1 MQQTNAT
8 ATSAQKKLIKQSEFD
23 KKVEIEASHLMYF
36 EYMRKDEAFTKAERV
51 VMAEY
56 QIG

>member
-8 ATSAQKKLIKQSEFD
+8 STQKKLIKQSEFD

-36 EYMRKDEAFTKAERV
+36 SYMRKEEAFAKAERV